1 MIYPYLEVKI
11 DIFIEQRLVLSLKKI
26 QMRSWLN
33 INYEYNLGLVQVDV
47 ANSLHLLPI
56 LSMDEKNNMGV
67 FYILW
72 EFFASLMN

>member
-11 DIFIEQRLVLSLKKI
+11 DIFIEQQLVLSFKKI

-47 ANSLHLLPI
+47 VNSLHLLPI